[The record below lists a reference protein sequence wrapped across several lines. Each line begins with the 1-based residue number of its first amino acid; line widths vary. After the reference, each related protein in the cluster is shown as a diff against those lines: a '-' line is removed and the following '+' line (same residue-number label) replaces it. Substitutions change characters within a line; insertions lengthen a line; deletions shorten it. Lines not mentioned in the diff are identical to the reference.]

1 MDFEGREVYVVFREE
16 LKDILRRYEA
26 CAVVQLK
33 IGVREAG
40 QPAFSLPGS
49 SDRRGSCRLFLWCPH
64 ISLHIWDSLFT

>member
-1 MDFEGREVYVVFREE
+1 MVFREE

-26 CAVVQLK
+26 CALAQLK

-49 SDRRGSCRLFLWCPH
+49 SDRRGSCRVFLWSSH
-64 ISLHIWDSLFT
+64 ISIHIWGSLFN